1 MRMDA
6 AAKSKSE
13 ILADE
18 LRDELP
24 QLFDLSYT
32 PKWELYSDNVEFVDP
47 LNKFS
52 GVEGYKG
59 NIQLLKDSPLF
70 KDGEMQLHD
79 TKVVDDETV
88 LTRWTLSMVF
98 KPAPWQPRLSFT
110 GTSEYKL
117 DPASGLV
124 VKHTDT
130 WDSIANN
137 APFSLEALQDLVG
150 QLVPDVT
157 TVGIRVLKGGAE
169 ESAAYDLL
177 RRYGSTMEVR
187 RYRPYCVVS
196 TEPGGVYDRDS
207 YLAASEQLMAYKG
220 DANNKPQN
228 AAGMVCAATEPALQ
242 FDSGKLDSSL
252 GAILPA
258 GFSAPKPLDKTLT
271 VSTVSDSIV
280 AVAKRRGFGSDRSR
294 SEQEIESVRAALE
307 AKVTSEGWKLP
318 GPKGAFTLASYADGL
333 LSLIHI

>member
-1 MRMDA
+1 LVRGEM
-6 AAKSKSE
+6 
-13 ILADE
+13 
-18 LRDELP
+18 

-124 VKHTDT
+124 VKQ
-130 WDSIANN
+130 
-137 APFSLEALQDLVG
+137 AP
-150 QLVPDVT
+150 P
-157 TVGIRVLKGGAE
+157 
-169 ESAAYDLL
+169 
-177 RRYGSTMEVR
+177 
-187 RYRPYCVVS
+187 P
-196 TEPGGVYDRDS
+196 
-207 YLAASEQLMAYKG
+207 
-220 DANNKPQN
+220 PQ
-228 AAGMVCAATEPALQ
+228 
-242 FDSGKLDSSL
+242 
-252 GAILPA
+252 
-258 GFSAPKPLDKTLT
+258 TL
-271 VSTVSDSIV
+271 SC
-280 AVAKRRGFGSDRSR
+280 
-294 SEQEIESVRAALE
+294 
-307 AKVTSEGWKLP
+307 
-318 GPKGAFTLASYADGL
+318 GL
-333 LSLIHI
+333 FQ